1 VLRSPSPN
9 TELPMRLS
17 TYTFR
22 DSTPN
27 KVKVILAAEIDPE
40 SMEKEL
46 DLAIGFAIFD
56 QLGKAVLSGQE
67 RKIYSANTDLPIRY
81 ELAVAV
87 DPGTYR
93 LRLAA
98 VDIAGKSG
106 SVERDVPA
114 FGMSNHEL
122 AMGDLIL
129 SSVRDGRG
137 NDLRAPVVLQV
148 ADGQLA
154 TYTELYTNKPGTLDD
169 SKVVFEIA
177 DTPDG
182 PTLQTSVAEMREGN
196 DQTRRQALAVVPVGA
211 LPPGRYIA
219 RAMISKGDKN
229 VGKLT
234 RPFNIT
240 ARPTGT
246 TSATGA
252 TGAIG
257 AIGAIGASGAPGATG
272 AARLPTEAAS
282 AAKVGAAMT
291 GVVVSVRPME
301 FKREQVLTPE
311 MLRAAY
317 EVIEKNHPAAK
328 AATARARSGKIE
340 GTAMMALEAGD
351 QTAGSMLR
359 GIELLMKGDLNPAA
373 NQFGVALRSTPDA
386 PIASFFLGACY
397 AAAGR
402 DKEAVAAWQR
412 ARAAKLPL
420 PALQVLLADGLLR
433 LGQPADALEPL
444 REALDR
450 EPQNDDIRRN
460 LAVAQSHL
468 GLHEQAYPT
477 IVPFLDRHPKDADA
491 LMIALHA
498 LYQIH
503 VEGKTIGS
511 PAEDRARAATYARAY
526 ADAKGAQV
534 ALVEKWAEFLS
545 K

>member
-1 VLRSPSPN
+1 MSPCDRDVEQEALAIATHIRHLTAASVSGLGALLQNLRDVEGPKSMIVMSQGLMLESSQAEGHDAGDAGGRGARQHQRDDVCAGHGNASQSRLSETLSQDRDMREAGLETLAARSRGSLFRVVTNPEYVFERLRHELSGHYMLGVEPQERDRDGRAHQIRVQIGRQNVQIRSRRQVQYAKATPKNWSRDVVMARVLRSPAAN

-98 VDIAGKSG
+98 VDMAGKSG

-129 SSVRDGRG
+129 SAVRDGRG

-148 ADGQLA
+148 TDGQLG
-154 TYTELYTNKPGTLDD
+154 TYTELYTNKPGSLDD

-182 PTLQTSVAEMREGN
+182 PTLQTSVGEMREGN

-234 RPFNIT
+234 RPFDIT
-240 ARPTGT
+240 AGQRVRQVQRCDRCN
-246 TSATGA
+246 S
-252 TGAIG
+252 
-257 AIGAIGASGAPGATG
+257 
-272 AARLPTEAAS
+272 
-282 AAKVGAAMT
+282 AKV
-291 GVVVSVRPME
+291 R
-301 FKREQVLTPE
+301 QV
-311 MLRAAY
+311 
-317 EVIEKNHPAAK
+317 
-328 AATARARSGKIE
+328 
-340 GTAMMALEAGD
+340 
-351 QTAGSMLR
+351 Q
-359 GIELLMKGDLNPAA
+359 
-373 NQFGVALRSTPDA
+373 
-386 PIASFFLGACY
+386 
-397 AAAGR
+397 
-402 DKEAVAAWQR
+402 
-412 ARAAKLPL
+412 
-420 PALQVLLADGLLR
+420 
-433 LGQPADALEPL
+433 
-444 REALDR
+444 
-450 EPQNDDIRRN
+450 
-460 LAVAQSHL
+460 
-468 GLHEQAYPT
+468 
-477 IVPFLDRHPKDADA
+477 
-491 LMIALHA
+491 
-498 LYQIH
+498 
-503 VEGKTIGS
+503 
-511 PAEDRARAATYARAY
+511 
-526 ADAKGAQV
+526 
-534 ALVEKWAEFLS
+534 
-545 K
+545 